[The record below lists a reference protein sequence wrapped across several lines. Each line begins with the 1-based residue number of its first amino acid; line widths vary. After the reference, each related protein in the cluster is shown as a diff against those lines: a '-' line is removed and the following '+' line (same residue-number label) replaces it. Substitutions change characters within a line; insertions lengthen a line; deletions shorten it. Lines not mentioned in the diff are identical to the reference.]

1 MDETELTG
9 KYPEK
14 DSGVKMRKFGE
25 ENGDLGVSC
34 PGFGVKTRDLDRKKN
49 CRWKPHII

>member
-34 PGFGVKTRDLDRKKN
+34 PGFGVKTRDLYGKRKSKQH
-49 CRWKPHII
+49 K